1 MNIIEGRDF
10 IVPDSIEDLEDE
22 SGTMKLNIGF
32 DLSTDIIQSKFIDKD
47 MSINFDESV
56 KRTDKESTIRIIETK
71 KIKDNPLW

>member
-22 SGTMKLNIGF
+22 SGTMKLNVGF
-32 DLSTDIIQSKFIDKD
+32 DLSSDIIQSKFIDKD